1 MKLRFLTTLLLGTLL
16 LSLTSCLKG
25 DTDGKTTYVLKPLV
39 QQTSGDLNEPLSD
52 IIAYA
57 FDADT
62 TEWTVASYDDAVAG
76 ILTHKELPSEQ
87 LGTPIASAEPYTVEG
102 MTDRFVMTL
111 PDRPVMVLVVD
122 HINRLYAYTNQELEP
137 NMGSL
142 FVTLIFKP
150 WKEATAY
157 KEGWSFYNPFYEP
170 PKELELFA
178 RIGAQMTEGGAEQ
191 QIENLKLYAFAAD
204 TTLWRVASYDD
215 AVAGII
221 TLKSDEREQRTT
233 PEFNAYATNE
243 EMRYRMKVTQPTLML
258 VAVDRTHG
266 LYAYTKR
273 EVDLEGASP
282 TYELL
287 FRPWQPIWISEEAG
301 WQVINPEYE
310 PTPEEEG
317 EKDDEDDEDP
327 TPENP
332 TEE

>member
-1 MKLRFLTTLLLGTLL
+1 MRKQHLILLIASLL
-16 LSLTSCLKG
+16 VCSLSSCLKG

-39 QQTSGDLNEPLSD
+39 QTTSGSLNEPLQD

-62 TEWTVASYDDAVAG
+62 TEWGVASYDDAVAG
-76 ILTHKELPSEQ
+76 ILTHKERPSEQ
-87 LGTPIASAEPYTVEG
+87 LGTPIATAEPYTEEG
-102 MTDRFVMTL
+102 LTDRFVMTL

-122 HINRLYAYTNQELEP
+122 HINRLYAYTNQALQP
-137 NMGSL
+137 NMASL

-150 WKEATAY
+150 WKEVTAY

-170 PKELELFA
+170 PKELELYA
-178 RIGAQMTEGGAEQ
+178 HVAAEPTEGAAEEA
-191 QIENLKLYAFAAD
+191 IENLKLYAFAAD

-233 PEFNAYATNE
+233 PEFNAYSTNE
-243 EMRYRMKVTQPTLML
+243 PFLYRMKVSQPTLML

-266 LYAYTKR
+266 MYAYTKR

-282 TYELL
+282 TYDLL
-287 FRPWQPIWISEEAG
+287 FRPWQTIWICEEQG

-310 PTPEEEG
+310 PNPEEEG
-317 EKDDEDDEDP
+317 EAGGEEP
-327 TPENP
+327 TPDAP

>member
-1 MKLRFLTTLLLGTLL
+1 MRKYYLLLLITSLIACS
-16 LSLTSCLKG
+16 LSSCLKG
-25 DTDGKTTYVLKPLV
+25 DTDGKTAYVIKPLM
-39 QQTSGDLNEPLSD
+39 QATSGSLNEPLND

-62 TEWTVASYDDAVAG
+62 TEWTVASYDDAIAG
-76 ILTHKELPSEQ
+76 ILTHKERPSEQ
-87 LGTPIASAEPYTVEG
+87 LGTPIATAEPYTVEG
-102 MTDRFVMTL
+102 LTDRFVMTL

-122 HINRLYAYTNQELEP
+122 HINRLYAYTNQKLEP

-150 WKEATAY
+150 WKEVTAY

-170 PKELELFA
+170 PKELELYTRVA
-178 RIGAQMTEGGAEQ
+178 AEVTEGGEEQ
-191 QIENLKLYAFAAD
+191 PIEHLKLYAFAAD

-221 TLKSDEREQRTT
+221 TLKSNEAEQRTT

-243 EMRYRMKVTQPTLML
+243 PFLYRMKVTQPMLML

-266 LYAYTKR
+266 MYAYTKR

-287 FRPWQPIWISEEAG
+287 FRPWQPLWISEEQG

-310 PTPEEEG
+310 PNPEEEG
-317 EKDDEDDEDP
+317 EQDDEDP
-327 TPENP
+327 TPDTPEA
-332 TEE
+332 